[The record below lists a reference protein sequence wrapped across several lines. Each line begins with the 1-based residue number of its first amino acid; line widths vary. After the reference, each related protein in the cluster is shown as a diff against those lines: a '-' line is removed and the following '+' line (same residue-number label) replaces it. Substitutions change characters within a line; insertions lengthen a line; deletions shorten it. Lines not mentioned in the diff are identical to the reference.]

1 MMHNHP
7 IKVVSIAG
15 GKGGVGKTT
24 VSINLAVSLAKAQIK
39 TLLFDADLSL
49 ANVDLLL
56 GFHSKKSIKDVLMG
70 RASLHDI
77 CLQGPHGLKIIPGA
91 SGIQNLA
98 DMSSEQVVSL
108 IRSFSE
114 ITDALDVMIVD
125 IAAGISK
132 QVINLTNASQ
142 DIMMVL
148 CNEPSSFADAY
159 AMMKI
164 LNQQHA
170 RVRFG
175 VVINKVRNGHEAD
188 NVFIKFQTAATRF
201 LDLNLQYLG
210 FIPQDDHVALAAREK
225 KALVDVYPHSDAARA
240 IKALATRVMDW
251 NEEAGMQGGI
261 QYFVERMI
269 HSTRQSLAETLG
281 A

>member
-1 MMHNHP
+1 MHNQA
-7 IKVVSIAG
+7 IKVISIAG

-24 VSINLAVSLAKAQIK
+24 LSINLAASLAKAHKK

-56 GFHSKKSIKDVLMG
+56 GFHSKKNIKDVLMG
-70 RASLHDI
+70 RVRLHDI
-77 CLQGPHGLKIIPGA
+77 CIEGPHGLKIIPGA
-91 SGIQNLA
+91 SGIQTLA
-98 DMSSEQVVSL
+98 DMGSEQVASL
-108 IRSFSE
+108 IHAFSE
-114 ITDALDVMIVD
+114 ITDDLDVMIVD

-142 DIMMVL
+142 DIIMVL

-170 RVRFG
+170 RARFG
-175 VVINKVRNGHEAD
+175 VVINKVRNGSEAEQ
-188 NVFIKFQTAATRF
+188 VFIKFQAAATRF

-210 FIPQDDHVALAAREK
+210 CVPQDDHVALAAREK
-225 KALVDVYPHSDAARA
+225 KALIDAYPNSHAARA
-240 IKALATRVMDW
+240 IAHLGTRIMEW
-251 NEEAGMQGGI
+251 NDETLIQGGI

-269 HSTRQSLAETLG
+269 QGQSVAVCV
-281 A
+281 